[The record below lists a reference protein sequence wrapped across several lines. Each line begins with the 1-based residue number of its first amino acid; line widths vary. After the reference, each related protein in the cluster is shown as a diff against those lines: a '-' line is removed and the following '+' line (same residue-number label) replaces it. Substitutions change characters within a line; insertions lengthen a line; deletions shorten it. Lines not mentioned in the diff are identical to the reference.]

1 MLSLVRVSVMVDE
14 DRRCLCFCCFSPP
27 VLLSILTF
35 SSELVMAVLE
45 FFASFIAVPERYD
58 IKPGSIG
65 RLHGDKK
72 EAKPA
77 PAETRTLVSNAIL
90 FHSKL
95 R

>member
-1 MLSLVRVSVMVDE
+1 
-14 DRRCLCFCCFSPP
+14 
-27 VLLSILTF
+27 
-35 SSELVMAVLE
+35 MAVVE

-65 RLHGDKK
+65 RIHGDKK

-77 PAETRTLVSNAIL
+77 TAEARTLVSNAIL